1 MKKKYRFLASATLAA
16 LLLAACS
23 DEKAEQQA
31 VDENVSSEL
40 ALSEESRIIIDEL
53 NREVDITS
61 TERVVMGSILPYFS
75 TWFVATNSTDEI
87 VGIHPNSYNA
97 AAHSI
102 LKEISPSIVDAKTNF
117 IENGEVNIEQLMTLE
132 PDVFFE
138 AAAQEKTVNK
148 LAETGITTVA
158 LDTNTTTLD
167 PLDTFK
173 RWLAITGN
181 ITGTTERPDEILAEA
196 EANQQMINDTFADAG
211 VTDAD
216 KPRVFFL
223 QYHSNGEISTAGTN
237 MHGNRWL
244 NATGGI
250 DVAAEAGIDGIKAIN
265 MEQVYEM
272 NPDIIFIT
280 NFTETQP
287 EDLYNNVFE
296 GQDWSEVKAV
306 QDKKVYKMPL
316 GIYRWYPP
324 SGDAPLMLK
333 WMAQKLHPELF
344 TYEIGDEIKDYYSRY
359 YDYDLTDDEVQNI
372 LHPSSEAAK
381 Y

>member
-1 MKKKYRFLASATLAA
+1 MKKKYRFLASAALAT
-16 LLLAACS
+16 LLLAACN
-23 DEKAEQQA
+23 DEQA
-31 VDENVSSEL
+31 DDKVVPETSGEL

-53 NREVDITS
+53 NREVEINS

-117 IENGEVNIEQLMTLE
+117 IENGEVNIEQLMSLE

-138 AAAQEKTVNK
+138 AAAQEKTVKK

-173 RWLAITGN
+173 RWLAITGD

-196 EANQQMINDTFADAG
+196 EANQQLINDTLAAANVTEADQ
-211 VTDAD
+211 
-216 KPRVFFL
+216 PRVFFL
-223 QYHSNGEISTAGTN
+223 QYHNDGEISTAGTN

-296 GQDWSEVKAV
+296 GQDWSGVKAV

-344 TYEIGDEIKDYYSRY
+344 TYEIEAEIKDYYKRY
-359 YDYDLTDDEVQNI
+359 YDYDLTDEEVQNI

>member
-1 MKKKYRFLASATLAA
+1 MKRKYRFLATAA
-16 LLLAACS
+16 LTTLLLAACNN
-23 DEKAEQQA
+23 ETVE
-31 VDENVSSEL
+31 ENVSNEL
-40 ALSEESRIIIDEL
+40 ELTAESRIIVDEL
-53 NREVDITS
+53 NREVEINS
-61 TERVVMGSILPYFS
+61 TERVVMGSVLPYFS

-117 IENGEVNIEQLMTLE
+117 IENGEVNVEQLMTLE

-173 RWLAITGN
+173 RWLAITGD
-181 ITGTTERPDEILAEA
+181 ITGTTERPDEIIAEA
-196 EANQQMINDTFADAG
+196 EANQQMINDTLAEAG

-223 QYHSNGEISTAGTN
+223 QYHNDGEISTAGTN

-344 TYEIGDEIKDYYSRY
+344 TYEIEAEIKDYYSRY
-359 YDYDLTDDEVQNI
+359 YDYELTDEEVHSI
-372 LHPSSEAAK
+372 LNPSSEAAK

>member
-1 MKKKYRFLASATLAA
+1 MKRKYRFLASAALAT
-16 LLLAACS
+16 LLLAACNNETVEQNVS
-23 DEKAEQQA
+23 DEL
-31 VDENVSSEL
+31 EL
-40 ALSEESRIIIDEL
+40 TAESRIIVDEL
-53 NREVDITS
+53 QREVEINS
-61 TERVVMGSILPYFS
+61 TERVVMGSVLPYFS

-102 LKEISPSIVDAKTNF
+102 LKDISPSIADAKTNF
-117 IENGEVNIEQLMTLE
+117 IENGEVNVEQLMTLE

-173 RWLAITGN
+173 RWLAITGD

-196 EANQQMINDTFADAG
+196 EANQQMINDTFEQAG

-223 QYHSNGEISTAGTN
+223 QYHNDGEISTAGTN

-344 TYEIGDEIKDYYSRY
+344 TYEIEAEIKDYYNRY
-359 YDYDLTDDEVQNI
+359 YDYELTDEEVHSI
-372 LHPSSEAAK
+372 LNPSSEAAK

>member
-1 MKKKYRFLASATLAA
+1 MKKKYRFLASAALAT

-23 DEKAEQQA
+23 DEQADDKAVPET
-31 VDENVSSEL
+31 SGEL

-53 NREVDITS
+53 NREVEINS

-117 IENGEVNIEQLMTLE
+117 IENGEVNIEQLMSLE

-138 AAAQEKTVNK
+138 AAAQEKTVKK

-173 RWLAITGN
+173 RWLAITGD

-196 EANQQMINDTFADAG
+196 EANQQLINDTLAAANVTEADQ
-211 VTDAD
+211 
-216 KPRVFFL
+216 PRVFFL
-223 QYHSNGEISTAGTN
+223 QYHNDGEISTAGTN

-296 GQDWSEVKAV
+296 GQDWSGVKAV

-344 TYEIGDEIKDYYSRY
+344 TYEIEAEIKDYYKRY
-359 YDYDLTDDEVQNI
+359 YDYDLTDEEVQNI

>member
-1 MKKKYRFLASATLAA
+1 MKRKYRFLASAALAT
-16 LLLAACS
+16 LLLAACNNETVEQNVS
-23 DEKAEQQA
+23 DEL
-31 VDENVSSEL
+31 EL
-40 ALSEESRIIIDEL
+40 TAESRIIVDEL
-53 NREVDITS
+53 QREVEINS
-61 TERVVMGSILPYFS
+61 TERVVMGSVLPYFS

-102 LKEISPSIVDAKTNF
+102 LKDISPSIADAKTNF
-117 IENGEVNIEQLMTLE
+117 IENGEVNVEQLMTLE

-173 RWLAITGN
+173 RWLAITGD

-196 EANQQMINDTFADAG
+196 EANQQMINDTFEQAG
-211 VTDAD
+211 ITDAD

-223 QYHSNGEISTAGTN
+223 QYHNDGEISTAGTN

-344 TYEIGDEIKDYYSRY
+344 TYEIEAEIKDYYNRY
-359 YDYDLTDDEVQNI
+359 YDYELTDEEVHSI
-372 LHPSSEAAK
+372 LNPSSEAAK

>member
-196 EANQQMINDTFADAG
+196 EANQQMINDTLADAG

-272 NPDIIFIT
+272 NPDIIFIRT
-280 NFTETQP
+280 LPKRSQRTYTT
-287 EDLYNNVFE
+287 
-296 GQDWSEVKAV
+296 
-306 QDKKVYKMPL
+306 MC
-316 GIYRWYPP
+316 
-324 SGDAPLMLK
+324 LK
-333 WMAQKLHPELF
+333 DRTGA
-344 TYEIGDEIKDYYSRY
+344 R
-359 YDYDLTDDEVQNI
+359 
-372 LHPSSEAAK
+372 
-381 Y
+381 

>member
-1 MKKKYRFLASATLAA
+1 MKRNYRFLATAA
-16 LLLAACS
+16 LTTLLLAACNN
-23 DEKAEQQA
+23 ETVE
-31 VDENVSSEL
+31 ENVSKEL
-40 ALSEESRIIIDEL
+40 ELTAESRIIVDEL
-53 NREVDITS
+53 NREVEINS
-61 TERVVMGSILPYFS
+61 TERVVMGSVLPYFS

-102 LKEISPSIVDAKTNF
+102 LKEISPSIADAKTNF
-117 IENGEVNIEQLMTLE
+117 IENGEVNVEQLMTLE

-173 RWLAITGN
+173 RWLAITGD

-196 EANQQMINDTFADAG
+196 EANQQMINDTLAEAG

-223 QYHSNGEISTAGTN
+223 QYHNDGEISTAGTN

-244 NATGGI
+244 HATGGI

-287 EDLYNNVFE
+287 EDLYNNAFE

-344 TYEIGDEIKDYYSRY
+344 TYEIEAEIKDYYSRY
-359 YDYDLTDDEVQNI
+359 YDYELTDEEVHSI
-372 LHPSSEAAK
+372 LNPSSEAAK